1 MATENPR
8 VATYLAKGNHEA
20 LQDYCTLNGIKSLSA
35 GIDRILTEFFGRL
48 PEDPR
53 STPTATV
60 SSTPD
65 EVIDRIATLE
75 SRESQASQKLQELEE
90 RLGKWSA

>member
-8 VATYLAKGNHEA
+8 VATYLTKENHEA
-20 LQDYCTLNGIKSLSA
+20 LQDFCTLNGIKSLSA

-53 STPTATV
+53 STPPTA
-60 SSTPD
+60 SNTPS
-65 EVIDRIATLE
+65 EVVDRIATLE
-75 SRESQASQKLQELEE
+75 SQMSQKLVELEE
-90 RLGKWSA
+90 RLGKLSA

>member
-8 VATYLAKGNHEA
+8 VATYLTKQNHEA

-35 GIDRILTEFFGRL
+35 GIDRILTEFLGRL

-53 STPTATV
+53 STPTETSIP
-60 SSTPD
+60 SSTPN
-65 EVIDRIATLE
+65 EVTERISSLE
-75 SRESQASQKLQELEE
+75 SQMTQKLQELEE
-90 RLGKWSA
+90 RLGKLSA

>member
-8 VATYLAKGNHEA
+8 VATYLTKPNHED
-20 LQDYCTLNGIKSLSA
+20 LQDYCTRKGIKSLSA

-53 STPTATV
+53 STPQT
-60 SSTPD
+60 SSSMSAD
-65 EVIDRIATLE
+65 VVDRIAALE
-75 SRESQASQKLQELEE
+75 RQMAELATV
-90 RLGKWSA
+90 RTALGE